1 MRRLVNYLIN
11 NIREH
16 FMLYIVLWSL
26 LAIIDVIYIVFF
38 GTFSLTFID
47 TPLNYI
53 FKKRRLK
60 FIERSD

>member
-16 FMLYIVLWSL
+16 FMLDIALWSL

-38 GTFSLTFID
+38 
-47 TPLNYI
+47 
-53 FKKRRLK
+53 
-60 FIERSD
+60 

>member
-26 LAIIDVIYIVFF
+26 LAIID
-38 GTFSLTFID
+38 
-47 TPLNYI
+47 
-53 FKKRRLK
+53 
-60 FIERSD
+60 

>member
-26 LAIIDVIYIVFF
+26 LAIITLSILY
-38 GTFSLTFID
+38 SS
-47 TPLNYI
+47 
-53 FKKRRLK
+53 
-60 FIERSD
+60 ERSR

>member
-26 LAIIDVIYIVFF
+26 
-38 GTFSLTFID
+38 
-47 TPLNYI
+47 
-53 FKKRRLK
+53 
-60 FIERSD
+60 

>member
-16 FMLYIVLWSL
+16 FMLYLLLWSL

-38 GTFSLTFID
+38 
-47 TPLNYI
+47 
-53 FKKRRLK
+53 
-60 FIERSD
+60 

>member
-11 NIREH
+11 NTREH

-38 GTFSLTFID
+38 
-47 TPLNYI
+47 
-53 FKKRRLK
+53 
-60 FIERSD
+60 

>member
-26 LAIIDVIYIVFF
+26 LA
-38 GTFSLTFID
+38 
-47 TPLNYI
+47 
-53 FKKRRLK
+53 
-60 FIERSD
+60 

>member
-1 MRRLVNYLIN
+1 MRRLVNYLTN

-38 GTFSLTFID
+38 
-47 TPLNYI
+47 
-53 FKKRRLK
+53 
-60 FIERSD
+60 

>member
-1 MRRLVNYLIN
+1 MMRRLVNYLIN

-38 GTFSLTFID
+38 
-47 TPLNYI
+47 
-53 FKKRRLK
+53 
-60 FIERSD
+60 

>member
-26 LAIIDVIYIVFF
+26 LAIVDVIFIVFF
-38 GTFSLTFID
+38 
-47 TPLNYI
+47 
-53 FKKRRLK
+53 
-60 FIERSD
+60 

>member
-26 LAIIDVIYIVFF
+26 LAIVDVIFIVF
-38 GTFSLTFID
+38 L
-47 TPLNYI
+47 
-53 FKKRRLK
+53 
-60 FIERSD
+60 

>member
-1 MRRLVNYLIN
+1 MRRLVKYLIN

-38 GTFSLTFID
+38 
-47 TPLNYI
+47 
-53 FKKRRLK
+53 
-60 FIERSD
+60 

>member
-26 LAIIDVIYIVFF
+26 LAIIDVFYIVFF
-38 GTFSLTFID
+38 
-47 TPLNYI
+47 
-53 FKKRRLK
+53 
-60 FIERSD
+60 

>member
-11 NIREH
+11 NIRKH

-38 GTFSLTFID
+38 
-47 TPLNYI
+47 
-53 FKKRRLK
+53 
-60 FIERSD
+60 

>member
-1 MRRLVNYLIN
+1 MRRLLNYLIN

-38 GTFSLTFID
+38 
-47 TPLNYI
+47 
-53 FKKRRLK
+53 
-60 FIERSD
+60 

>member
-1 MRRLVNYLIN
+1 MRRMVNYLIN

-38 GTFSLTFID
+38 
-47 TPLNYI
+47 
-53 FKKRRLK
+53 
-60 FIERSD
+60 